1 MGIQDRDWYH
11 DRARGSARRGVR
23 PASAPNV
30 FHLLLGILI
39 VAGLVVAVFLSLR
52 PRAPV
57 PDWLKREPARVV
69 LRYPELPEVAATRS
83 EQAEPAAI
91 ATRAER
97 VTRVAETFRCVLN
110 GQVIYE
116 GPQDCRD
123 WPQMRGNVEPPRS
136 APPVAN
142 ATASQ
147 TDTIYLCKAYSGGM
161 FWSSAPCGQQ
171 QALLDRTVS
180 VPAHLPWAQK
190 VALGEAAWAQA
201 RALIAP
207 PSQPVIVQQQSDP
220 QPSKQ
225 AECAG
230 LEATINNLDS
240 QARQPHSGGMQDW
253 IRQQRQQARDRQ
265 FRLRC

>member
-1 MGIQDRDWYH
+1 MGVQDRDWYH
-11 DRARGSARRGVR
+11 EGPARRR
-23 PASAPNV
+23 RSSSPN
-30 FHLLLGILI
+30 FLHALLGVLVALAI
-39 VAGLVVAVFLSLR
+39 VVVFVRSLR
-52 PRAPV
+52 AARVQAP
-57 PDWLKREPARVV
+57 PEPATVV
-69 LRYPELPEVAATRS
+69 LRYPEPLSSVAAPTEHR
-83 EQAEPAAI
+83 APAPSVPRI
-91 ATRAER
+91 E
-97 VTRVAETFRCVLN
+97 RVAETFRCVLN

-123 WPQMRGNVEPPRS
+123 WPQMKGSRVPPLAS
-136 APPVAN
+136 QAPPTASRAPTA
-142 ATASQ
+142 ATA
-147 TDTIYLCKAYSGGM
+147 DTIYLCKAYSGGM

-190 VALGEAAWAQA
+190 VALGEAARAQA

-207 PSQPVIVQQQSDP
+207 PSQPVVVQQQSDP

-240 QARQPHSGGMQDW
+240 QARQPHSGQMQDW